1 MSNHDKIDELI
12 EAGSKPWAEM
22 RESIY
27 YGIAQMFAE
36 LLMGDISKP
45 IETPEWYKKEHEND
59 RTDEANRREG

>member
-1 MSNHDKIDELI
+1 MNNHDKIDELI
-12 EAGSKPWAEM
+12 EAGSEPWVEM

-27 YGIAQMFAE
+27 NDLSQMFAE

-59 RTDEANRREG
+59 RTDEAD